1 MSAWWNTRSS
11 REKALLGIAG
21 LLLAVAIIWQL
32 VLQPAISTLD
42 RAKLN
47 HERGTQ
53 TLARL
58 DRIEALIQQGQTIHP
73 AITAPAT
80 QDTAALQAQ
89 AAQMAAQAGLS
100 AQTPAASPAAFQVSL
115 TNVASPAFFQWV
127 EQVETGLGVTV
138 SAATLT
144 QNADGSMDASAEF
157 SLGNKP

>member
-1 MSAWWNTRSS
+1 MSAWWNTRSP
-11 REKALLGIAG
+11 REKALLGIAAA
-21 LLLAVAIIWQL
+21 LLAVALIWQL
-32 VLQPAISTLD
+32 VLQPALHTLD

-47 HERGTQ
+47 HERNTQ

-89 AAQMAAQAGLS
+89 AAQMARQAGLS
-100 AQTPAASPAAFQVSL
+100 VETSPAMPTAFQIRA
-115 TNVASPAFFQWV
+115 TGTTSPAFFQWI
-127 EQVETGLGVTV
+127 EQVETGLGITV
-138 SAATLT
+138 SAATLK

-157 SLGNKP
+157 SLGKKS